1 MSARR
6 DALSPDEQRPG
17 IGEVVLV
24 YAALFVASAVVLYPV
39 LWVLKL
45 ALSPSG
51 RLAQSGPLPW
61 PEEASLESFKAFVL
75 AEDFYGRPIFFIQ
88 LGNSLL
94 VSAAATLIGVVF
106 ALSAAYGFSRFAFPL
121 KQTGLKAMLVSQMF
135 PAVVTAVPLLFLL
148 DALGLFG
155 TTAGLVLIYATTSV
169 PFSIWMLKGYFD
181 VIPRDLDES
190 ARLDGA
196 SSWVIFT
203 RILLPLVRPGIG
215 ITALFSFMNAYNEF
229 IMASVFLDDVTT
241 YTLPV
246 TLQQSVGGFDPNWG
260 VFAAGSLL
268 LSIPVVVVFFFVQR
282 QMVSG
287 MTAGAVKG

>member
-1 MSARR
+1 MKPRAF
-6 DALSPDEQRPG
+6 
-17 IGEVVLV
+17 EVVLV
-24 YAALFVASAVVLYPV
+24 HVALFLASLAVLYPV
-39 LWVLKL
+39 LWVLRL
-45 ALSPSG
+45 ALSPEG
-51 RLAQSGPLPW
+51 RLAPTGPLPI
-61 PEEASLESFKAFVL
+61 PDAVSLASFSEFVF
-75 AEDFYGRPIFFIQ
+75 AKDFEGRPIFFIQ

-94 VSAAATLIGVVF
+94 VSGTATLVGVMC

-121 KQTGLKAMLVSQMF
+121 REAGLKAMLISQMF

-155 TTAGLVLIYATTSV
+155 TTAGLVLIYATSSV

-196 SSWVIFT
+196 SSFMIFT
-203 RILLPLVRPGIG
+203 KIMLPLVRPGIG
-215 ITALFSFMNAYNEF
+215 ITALFSFMTAYNEF
-229 IMASVFLDDVTT
+229 IMASVFLDDVTR

-268 LSIPVVVVFFFVQR
+268 LSLPVVLVFFFVQR
-282 QMVSG
+282 QMVEG
-287 MTAGAVKG
+287 LTAGAVKG

>member
-1 MSARR
+1 VKPR
-6 DALSPDEQRPG
+6 ALEY
-17 IGEVVLV
+17 VLV
-24 YAALFVASAVVLYPV
+24 HVALFFASLGVLYPV
-39 LWVLKL
+39 LWVLRL

-51 RLAQSGPLPW
+51 RLAPSGPLPI
-61 PEEASLESFKAFVL
+61 PDEVTLASFSEFVF
-75 AEDFYGRPIFFIQ
+75 AKDFEGRPIFFVQ
-88 LGNSLL
+88 LGNSIL
-94 VSAAATLIGVVF
+94 VSGAATLVGVLC

-121 KQTGLKAMLVSQMF
+121 REAGLKAMLVSQMF

-155 TTAGLVLIYATTSV
+155 TTAGLVLVYATSSV

-196 SSWVIFT
+196 TSFMIF
-203 RILLPLVRPGIG
+203 RKIMLPLVRPGIG
-215 ITALFSFMNAYNEF
+215 ITALFSFMTAYNEF
-229 IMASVFLDDVTT
+229 IMASVFLDDVTR

-260 VFAAGSLL
+260 LFAAGSLL
-268 LSIPVVVVFFFVQR
+268 LSAPVVVVFFYVQR
-282 QMVSG
+282 QMVEG
-287 MTAGAVKG
+287 LTAGAVKG

>member
-1 MSARR
+1 MTN
-6 DALSPDEQRPG
+6 DEKRPPLL
-17 IGEVVLV
+17 EVAFV
-24 YAALFVASAVVLYPV
+24 YAALLVAVTVVLYPV

-51 RLAQSGPLPW
+51 RMGQSGALPW
-61 PEEASLESFKAFVL
+61 PNEVSFESFRAFVF

-94 VSAAATLIGVVF
+94 VSCAATLIGLTC
-106 ALSAAYGFSRFAFPL
+106 ALTAAYGFSRFAFPL
-121 KQTGLKAMLVSQMF
+121 KRAGLRAMLVSQMF

-155 TTAGLVLIYATTSV
+155 TTAGLVLIYATSSV

-196 SSWVIFT
+196 SSWLVFT

-268 LSIPVVVVFFFVQR
+268 LSLPVVLIFFFVQR

>member
-1 MSARR
+1 MKPRAF
-6 DALSPDEQRPG
+6 
-17 IGEVVLV
+17 EVVLV
-24 YAALFVASAVVLYPV
+24 HVALFLASLAVLYPV
-39 LWVLKL
+39 LWVLRL
-45 ALSPSG
+45 ALSPEG
-51 RLAQSGPLPW
+51 RLAPTGPLPI
-61 PEEASLESFKAFVL
+61 PDAVSLASFSEFVF
-75 AEDFYGRPIFFIQ
+75 AKDFEGRPIFFIQ

-94 VSAAATLIGVVF
+94 VSGTATLVGVMC

-121 KQTGLKAMLVSQMF
+121 REAGLKAMLISQMF

-155 TTAGLVLIYATTSV
+155 TTAGLVLIYATSSV

-196 SSWVIFT
+196 SSFIIFT
-203 RILLPLVRPGIG
+203 KIMLPLVRPGIG
-215 ITALFSFMNAYNEF
+215 ITALFSFMTAYNEF
-229 IMASVFLDDVTT
+229 IMASVFLDDVTR

-268 LSIPVVVVFFFVQR
+268 LSLPVVLVFFFVQR
-282 QMVSG
+282 QMVEG
-287 MTAGAVKG
+287 LTAGAVKG

>member
-1 MSARR
+1 MKEGRR
-6 DALSPDEQRPG
+6 WLEIAGVHL
-17 IGEVVLV
+17 VL
-24 YAALFVASAVVLYPV
+24 LVASAAVLYPV
-39 LWVLKL
+39 LWVVRL
-45 ALSPSG
+45 AVSPTG
-51 RLAQSGPLPW
+51 RLTEAGALPI
-61 PEEASLESFKAFVL
+61 PKEFSLQNLSDFIFAR
-75 AEDFYGRPIFFIQ
+75 DFYGRPIFFIQ

-94 VSAAATLIGVVF
+94 VSGAATIVGLLF

-121 KQTGLKAMLVSQMF
+121 RRAGMRTMLVSQMF

-181 VIPRDLDES
+181 VIPKDLDES

-196 SSWVIFT
+196 SAWIVFT

-215 ITALFSFMNAYNEF
+215 LTALFSFMSAYNEF
-229 IMASVFLDDVTT
+229 IMASVFLDDVTA

-260 VFAAGSLL
+260 LFAAGSLV
-268 LSIPVVVVFFFVQR
+268 LSIPVVLVFFFVQK
-282 QMVSG
+282 QMVEG

>member
-1 MSARR
+1 MKV
-6 DALSPDEQRPG
+6 RPL
-17 IGEVVLV
+17 EVVLV
-24 YAALFVASAVVLYPV
+24 HLALLIASTVVIYPV
-39 LWVLKL
+39 LWVVRL

-51 RLAQSGPLPW
+51 RLTESGALPI
-61 PEEASLESFKAFVL
+61 PDEVSLHSFSEFVF
-75 AEDFYGRPIFFIQ
+75 ATDFHGRPIFFIQ

-94 VSAAATLIGVVF
+94 VSGAATIIGVMF

-121 KQTGLKAMLVSQMF
+121 KNAGLRAMLLSQMF

-155 TTAGLVLIYATTSV
+155 TTAGLVLIYATSSV

-196 SSWVIFT
+196 SSWIVFT
-203 RILLPLVRPGIG
+203 RILLPLIRPGIAL
-215 ITALFSFMNAYNEF
+215 TALFSFMSAYNEF
-229 IMASVFLDDVTT
+229 IMASVFLDDVTR

-246 TLQQSVGGFDPNWG
+246 TLQQSVGGFDPSWG
-260 VFAAGSLL
+260 IFAAGSLL
-268 LSIPVVVVFFFVQR
+268 LSIPVVLVFFFVQR
-282 QMVSG
+282 QMVEG

>member
-1 MSARR
+1 VSTRLRR
-6 DALSPDEQRPG
+6 VLA
-17 IGEVVLV
+17 VVFVHAIL
-24 YAALFVASAVVLYPV
+24 LVASAAVLYPV
-39 LWVLKL
+39 LWVLRL

-51 RLAQSGPLPW
+51 RLGEPGALPIPTEVSLQSFS
-61 PEEASLESFKAFVL
+61 EFIFQK
-75 AEDFYGRPIFFIQ
+75 DFYGRPLFFIQ

-94 VSAAATLIGVVF
+94 VSGAATLVGVLF
-106 ALSAAYGFSRFAFPL
+106 ALTSAYGFSRFAFPL
-121 KQTGLKAMLVSQMF
+121 KKAGMSAMLLSQMF

-155 TTAGLVLIYATTSV
+155 TTAGLVLIYATSSV

-181 VIPRDLDES
+181 VIPKDLDES

-196 SSWVIFT
+196 SSWIVFT

-215 ITALFSFMNAYNEF
+215 LTALFAFMNAYNEF
-229 IMASVFLDDVTT
+229 IMASVFLDDVTR

-260 VFAAGSLL
+260 VFAAGSLV
-268 LSIPVVVVFFFVQR
+268 LSVPVCIVFFFVQR
-282 QMVSG
+282 QMIEG

>member
-1 MSARR
+1 MKDTSR
-6 DALSPDEQRPG
+6 DESGVRPG
-17 IGEVVLV
+17 LVEVVLTHV
-24 YAALFVASAVVLYPV
+24 VLLVASTAVLYPI
-39 LWVLKL
+39 LWVVRL
-45 ALSPSG
+45 AVSPSG
-51 RLAQSGPLPW
+51 RLAPSGPLPIPDEISW
-61 PEEASLESFKAFVL
+61 KSFHDFVF
-75 AEDFYGRPIFFIQ
+75 AEDFYGRPIFFLQ

-94 VSAAATLIGVVF
+94 VSGAATVVGVVF

-121 KQTGLKAMLVSQMF
+121 REAGMKAMLLSQMF

-181 VIPRDLDES
+181 VLPRDLDES

-196 SSWVIFT
+196 SSWTIFWK
-203 RILLPLVRPGIG
+203 ILLPLVRPGIG

-229 IMASVFLDDVTT
+229 IMASVFLDDVTR

-246 TLQQSVGGFDPNWG
+246 TLQQSVGGFDPDWG

-268 LSIPVVVVFFFVQR
+268 LSVPVVLVFFFVQR
-282 QMVSG
+282 QMVQG
-287 MTAGAVKG
+287 LTAGAVKG